1 MKLRKPILDQI
12 STLKNLPTLP
22 HILLKLIKA
31 CNETSGSLKEISRI
45 IEKDPSLS
53 SKILRL
59 VNSAYYGLPRKVK
72 KMENAVTLLGT
83 TAIKNVAISASIY
96 EAFKVKGNGFF
107 NLKRYW
113 WHSLRTAILAKLLS
127 ESLDYSS
134 PDEAFLAGLM
144 HDIGRLVLWVNFKKQ
159 YRGLLELYGRRP
171 DLLLAGEIRLGA
183 THCEVGAWL
192 LERWNLPSF
201 MVDAVLY
208 HHEPVER
215 IREALPLVQVIYA
228 ANALCQEPVDEEQRA
243 EDLARD
249 LLGIS
254 ESELDRINS
263 RADDELSEVAKSLDI
278 DIEPPAHRG
287 EAVSEKDAEKRRQLV
302 REVQDTSVLLGTLM
316 NLLEAPDEASAL
328 REIYQGLQI
337 LFDLQE
343 IFVFLYDEDRGGLV
357 GAELGENEK
366 WKMVSGLFIP
376 SRVEKSILIRALESH
391 TLQDSFT
398 SLGEPKSVI
407 LDEQLIRFIGKD
419 GILCVPLYSHNENV
433 GVIVIGLDS
442 VEFTHLSQQFGV
454 LQMFARQAAMALCGY
469 RMKKAQLK
477 AVQTERVGASYEM
490 ARKVI
495 HEINNPLSIIK
506 NYLKILAMKLADKNI
521 AQDEIRIINEEIDRV
536 SQILRDLLSFSETS
550 SLSVEP
556 VDVNSILSDMVRLT
570 RDPLSS
576 EHGIS
581 IHIDL
586 DPSLPPVLGSK
597 NGLKQVFIN
606 LIKNA
611 AEALTEGGNIYIKTR
626 KISPQLGDSEILTG
640 TKAQGFAE
648 ITISDDGPGIPPEI
662 RSKIFQPF
670 ASTKGGAHSGLGLSV
685 VHNIITALN
694 GTIVCESEEGKGT
707 TFRISLPFMATT
719 QTK

>member
-31 CNETSGSLKEISRI
+31 CNQTKGSLKEISQI
-45 IEKDPSLS
+45 IEKDPSLT

-83 TAIKNVAISASIY
+83 TAIKNVAISASIS

-113 WHSLRTAILAKLLS
+113 WHSLRTAILAKRFS
-127 ESLDYSS
+127 EKLNYDT

-144 HDIGRLVLWVNFKKQ
+144 HDIGRLVLWVNFRKQ

-192 LERWNLPSF
+192 LDKWNLPSF

-208 HHEPVER
+208 HHDPVDR
-215 IREALPLVQVIYA
+215 VRDSLPLVQIIYV
-228 ANALCQEPVDEEQRA
+228 ANALCQESAEARQAPEE
-243 EDLARD
+243 LAKD
-249 LLGIS
+249 LLGFSDPLIQNLIS
-254 ESELDRINS
+254 QADEELTEFAR
-263 RADDELSEVAKSLDI
+263 SLEI
-278 DIEPPAHRG
+278 EIEPPSKPA
-287 EAVSEKDAEKRRQLV
+287 EALSEKDAEKQRQLI
-302 REVQDTSVLLGTLM
+302 REVQDTSVLIGTLM
-316 NLLEAPDEASAL
+316 NLLEAPDEASTL
-328 REIYQGLQI
+328 REIYHGLQI

-343 IFVFLYDEDRGGLV
+343 IFIFLYDEDRQGLV
-357 GAELGENEK
+357 GADLGENER
-366 WKMVSGLFIP
+366 WKMVSGLYVP
-376 SRVEKSILIRALESH
+376 SRIERSLLIRSLEDRR
-391 TLQDSFT
+391 LLDSFSPLT
-398 SLGEPKSVI
+398 EHKSVI
-407 LDEQLIRFIGKD
+407 LDEQLIRFIGKE
-419 GILCVPLYSHNENV
+419 GILCVPLYSHDEKV
-433 GVIVIGLDS
+433 GVIVLGLES

-454 LQMFARQAAMALCGY
+454 LQMFARHAAMALCGY

-477 AVQTERVGASYEM
+477 AVQTERLGASYEM

-506 NYLKILAMKLADKNI
+506 NYLKILALKLAEKNI
-521 AQDEIRIINEEIDRV
+521 AQDEIRIMNEEIDRV
-536 SQILRDLLSFSETS
+536 SQILRDLLSFSDITS
-550 SLSVEP
+550 LPPEP
-556 VDVNSILSDMVRLT
+556 VDINAILSDMVRLT
-570 RDPLSS
+570 KEPLSS

-581 IHIDL
+581 IHTDL
-586 DPSLPPVLGSK
+586 DPSLPPVLGNK

-611 AEALTEGGNIYIKTR
+611 AEALSKGGNIYLKTR
-626 KISPQLGDSEILTG
+626 KISPLLGEGSPAATAQATG
-640 TKAQGFAE
+640 LAE
-648 ITISDDGPGIPPEI
+648 IVVSDDGPGIPADI
-662 RSKIFQPF
+662 QSKIFQPF
-670 ASTKGGAHSGLGLSV
+670 ASTKGGPHSGLGLSV
-685 VHNIITALN
+685 AHNIIKALN
-694 GTIVCESEEGKGT
+694 GTITCESEEGKGT
-707 TFRISLPFMATT
+707 TFRISLPLYTSQIT
-719 QTK
+719 